1 MATEYMEYRLCRIS
15 LVKTPN
21 KQKIKQNKKHIETT
35 TKFIDRISIHKN
47 YAIFSK

>member
-21 KQKIKQNKKHIETT
+21 KEKIKQNKKHIETT
-35 TKFIDRISIHKN
+35 KFIDGISIHRN
-47 YAIFSK
+47 YDKFSK